1 VATRPSTDAPSGVRR
16 PVFRVLVDDN
26 YHYMHQDERYQAAE
40 FGDYASAVEKCEAIV
55 EDCLQE
61 QLQYRPGMS
70 AESLLIAF
78 KMFGE
83 DPWVSPT
90 PEGVES
96 FSAWDYAEQ
105 RCQEVAER
113 RPRAKQAA
121 ARKGGKLSR

>member
-1 VATRPSTDAPSGVRR
+1 
-16 PVFRVLVDDN
+16 VLVDDN
-26 YHYMHQDERYQAAE
+26 YRYGREDERWQAAE

-61 QLQYRPGMS
+61 QLRYRPGMS

-90 PEGVES
+90 PEGVAP
-96 FSAWDYAEQ
+96 FSARDYAEQ
-105 RCQEVAER
+105 RCETICAPRRAGHAHGRDRARGDRRAEGESS
-113 RPRAKQAA
+113 P
-121 ARKGGKLSR
+121 